1 MNSSFIINQQWL
13 LAVLLLS
20 TRLAAMLLM
29 TPFFKALS
37 VSTMVRVLLVF
48 SLAVVLSFGFPGT
61 RPVTDSGMGR
71 LIAAFM
77 AEVVIGASLGMGIL
91 MAFAAFSVAG
101 RLLDIQI
108 GFGIAQVFDPVS
120 RRQVPILS
128 SLFEQLAIVL
138 FFLVNGHHALLRG
151 LAYSVERFPPGQFAW
166 TDLNLFAVLQQ
177 VSGMFSLGFALVA
190 PVVFCLFLLEFTMGV
205 FTRNLPQMQIFV
217 LAIPLK
223 IMVGMAALSLWFSG
237 AQAIMMRTY
246 ASIFQ
251 SWEAVFR

>member
-1 MNSSFIINQQWL
+1 MNAPFILNQQWL
-13 LAVLLLS
+13 IAVVLLS
-20 TRLAAMLLM
+20 ARLAAMLLV

-48 SLAVVLSFGFPGT
+48 SLAVVLSVGF
-61 RPVTDSGMGR
+61 SGMMPVADAGLGL

-77 AEVVIGASLGMGIL
+77 AEVAIGATLGLGIL

-108 GFGIAQVFDPVS
+108 GFGMAQVFDPLS
-120 RRQVPILS
+120 RRLVPILS

-166 TDLNLFAVLQQ
+166 SDLNFYAVLKQ
-177 VSGMFSLGFALVA
+177 VSSMFSLGFALVA

-223 IMVGMAALSLWFSG
+223 IIVGIAALGLWFTG
-237 AQAIMMRTY
+237 AQAIMMQID

-251 SWEAVFR
+251 SWEALFR

>member
-1 MNSSFIINQQWL
+1 
-13 LAVLLLS
+13 
-20 TRLAAMLLM
+20 
-29 TPFFKALS
+29 
-37 VSTMVRVLLVF
+37 
-48 SLAVVLSFGFPGT
+48 
-61 RPVTDSGMGR
+61 MGR